1 MRFIDFPEMDFV
13 IQGLDMVAIPPMYKM
28 KQIYDSNKIDD
39 PAAYIKKMMA
49 DYQGIDKGA
58 LKGKK
63 IAVTVGSRGIP
74 FLPEMVRAIL
84 DTMKEWGAEPFIVP
98 AMGSHGGA
106 TAEGQ
111 LEVLESL
118 GITEE
123 SMGVKIPSSMEVVEV
138 GRLSNGAPVYVD
150 KIATEADGIVLF
162 NKVKPH
168 TEFRG
173 KHESGLFKMVAIGLG
188 NHKGASMFH
197 AQGYK
202 NIPTLLPELGQVFL
216 DNCKFVFGIG
226 VLQNAYDD
234 ICTIKMCDKS
244 NIFQVD
250 AEMQEEAKAKIP
262 NFKFKDIDLLIIDE
276 IGKNISGSGM
286 DPNVVG
292 RNMAQTFVDDT
303 GIRYIM
309 VRGVTE
315 ESHHSGVGIGLADM
329 STRRCLNSID
339 WDATWT
345 NVVTATVLGGGGGIP
360 TYRNNDKDAIYTS
373 IKCCSGI
380 DMKRPRIVRIKNTL
394 ETANIEVSEPLY
406 EELKSHPEIEYVE
419 GPYELKF
426 DDEGFIVD

>member
-1 MRFIDFPEMDFV
+1 MKMFHIVSDFKYPKMYRVRQHLNSEKVGDIKEAV
-13 IQGLDMVAIPPMYKM
+13 WNELDRIGIREKI
-28 KQIYDSNKIDD
+28 KRDSE
-39 PAAYIKKMMA
+39 
-49 DYQGIDKGA
+49 
-58 LKGKK
+58 
-63 IAVTVGSRGIP
+63 IAVCAGSRGINNIDKIVKAAVDYV
-74 FLPEMVRAIL
+74 F
-84 DTMKEWGAEPFIVP
+84 DCGAKPFIVP

-138 GRLSNGAPVYVD
+138 GKLSNGAPVYID
-150 KIATEADGIVLF
+150 KIANEADGIVLF

-202 NIPTLLPELGQVFL
+202 YIPDLLPELGQVFL
-216 DNCKFVFGIG
+216 DNCKFAFGIG

-234 ICTIKMCDKS
+234 ICTIKMCDRS
-244 NIFQVD
+244 NIFQTD
-250 AEMQEEAKAKIP
+250 AEMLVEAKQKVA
-262 NFKFKDIDLLIIDE
+262 NFKFKNIDLLIIDE

-292 RNMAQTFVDDT
+292 RNMAQTFVDDS

-309 VRGVTE
+309 VRGITE

-345 NVVTATVLGGGGGIP
+345 NVVTATVLGGGGGLP
-360 TYRNNDKDAIYTS
+360 TYRNNDKDAIYTA

-394 ETANIEVSEPLY
+394 ETAHIEVSEPLY
-406 EELKSHPEIEYVE
+406 EELKNHPEIEYVE

-426 DDEGFIVD
+426 DDEGFIAD

>member
-1 MRFIDFPEMDFV
+1 MQFIDFPEMNFV
-13 IQGLDMVAIPPMYKM
+13 IQGLDMVEIPPMYKM
-28 KQIYDSNKIDD
+28 LQIYDSQKIDD
-39 PAAYIKKMMA
+39 PAAYIKNMMA
-49 DYQGIDKGA
+49 EYKGIDKEA

-63 IAVTVGSRGIP
+63 LAVTVGSRGIP
-74 FLPEMVRAIL
+74 FLPEMVKAIL
-84 DTMKEWGAEPFIVP
+84 DTLKEWGAEPFIVP
-98 AMGSHGGA
+98 SMGSHGGA

-138 GRLSNGAPVYVD
+138 GKLKNGAPVYVD
-150 KIATEADGIVLF
+150 KIATEADGIILF

-173 KHESGLFKMVAIGLG
+173 PHESGLFKMVAIGLG

-197 AQGYK
+197 AQGYE
-202 NIPTLLPELGQVFL
+202 NIPELLPDLGQVFL

-244 NIFQVD
+244 NIFQTD
-250 AEMQEEAKAKIP
+250 AEMLEEAKAKIP
-262 NFKFKDIDLLIIDE
+262 VLKFKNIDLLIIDE
-276 IGKNISGSGM
+276 IGKNMSGSGM

-292 RNMAQTFVDDT
+292 RNMSRVFVDET
-303 GIRYIM
+303 GIRHIM
-309 VRGVTE
+309 VRSVTE
-315 ESHHSGVGIGLADM
+315 ESHHSGVGIGLADIT
-329 STRRCLNSID
+329 TRRCLNSID

-345 NVVTATVLGGGGGIP
+345 NIVTAQVLRGGGKIP
-360 TYRNNDKDAIYTS
+360 LYRNNDKDAIYTA
-373 IKCCSGI
+373 IKCSGGI
-380 DMKRPRIVRIKNTL
+380 DMKKPRIVRIKNTL
-394 ETANIEVSEPLY
+394 ETAHIEVSEPLY
-406 EELKSHPEIEYVE
+406 EELKSYEDIKYIE

-426 DDEGFIVD
+426 DDEGFIAD

>member
-1 MRFIDFPEMDFV
+1 MKMFHIVSDFKYPKMYRVRQHLNSEKVGDIKEAV
-13 IQGLDMVAIPPMYKM
+13 WNELDRIGIREK
-28 KQIYDSNKIDD
+28 
-39 PAAYIKKMMA
+39 IKK
-49 DYQGIDKGA
+49 DSE
-58 LKGKK
+58 
-63 IAVTVGSRGIP
+63 IAVCAGSRGINNIDKIVKAAVDYV
-74 FLPEMVRAIL
+74 F
-84 DTMKEWGAEPFIVP
+84 DCGAKPFIVP

-138 GRLSNGAPVYVD
+138 GKLSNGAPVYID
-150 KIATEADGIVLF
+150 KIANEADGIVLF

-202 NIPTLLPELGQVFL
+202 YIPDLLPELGQVFL
-216 DNCKFVFGIG
+216 DNCKFAFGIG

-234 ICTIKMCDKS
+234 ICTIKMCDRS
-244 NIFQVD
+244 NIFQTD
-250 AEMQEEAKAKIP
+250 AEMLVEAKQKVA
-262 NFKFKDIDLLIIDE
+262 NFKFKNIDLLIIDE

-292 RNMAQTFVDDT
+292 RNMAQTFVDDS

-309 VRGVTE
+309 VRGITE

-345 NVVTATVLGGGGGIP
+345 NVVTATVLGGGGGLP
-360 TYRNNDKDAIYTS
+360 TYRNNDKDAIYTA

-394 ETANIEVSEPLY
+394 ETAHIEVSEPLY
-406 EELKSHPEIEYVE
+406 EELKNHPEIEYVE

-426 DDEGFIVD
+426 DDEGFIAD

>member
-1 MRFIDFPEMDFV
+1 M
-13 IQGLDMVAIPPMYKM
+13 
-28 KQIYDSNKIDD
+28 
-39 PAAYIKKMMA
+39 
-49 DYQGIDKGA
+49 
-58 LKGKK
+58 
-63 IAVTVGSRGIP
+63 
-74 FLPEMVRAIL
+74 
-84 DTMKEWGAEPFIVP
+84 
-98 AMGSHGGA
+98 
-106 TAEGQ
+106 
-111 LEVLESL
+111 
-118 GITEE
+118 
-123 SMGVKIPSSMEVVEV
+123 
-138 GRLSNGAPVYVD
+138 
-150 KIATEADGIVLF
+150 LF

-202 NIPTLLPELGQVFL
+202 YIPDLLPELGQVFL
-216 DNCKFVFGIG
+216 DNCKFAFGIG

-234 ICTIKMCDKS
+234 ICTIKMCDRS
-244 NIFQVD
+244 NIFQTD
-250 AEMQEEAKAKIP
+250 AEMLVEAKQKVA
-262 NFKFKDIDLLIIDE
+262 NFKFKNIDLLIIDE

-292 RNMAQTFVDDT
+292 RNMAQTFVDDS

-309 VRGVTE
+309 VRGITE

-345 NVVTATVLGGGGGIP
+345 NVVTATVLGGGGGLP
-360 TYRNNDKDAIYTS
+360 TYRNNDKDAIYTA

-394 ETANIEVSEPLY
+394 ETAHIEVSEPLY
-406 EELKSHPEIEYVE
+406 EELKNHPEIEYVE

-426 DDEGFIVD
+426 DDEGFIAD

>member
-1 MRFIDFPEMDFV
+1 MFHIVSDFKYPKMYRVRQHLNSEKVGDIKEAV
-13 IQGLDMVAIPPMYKM
+13 WNELDRIGIREK
-28 KQIYDSNKIDD
+28 
-39 PAAYIKKMMA
+39 IKK
-49 DYQGIDKGA
+49 DSE
-58 LKGKK
+58 
-63 IAVTVGSRGIP
+63 IAVCAGSRGINNIDKIVKAAVDYV
-74 FLPEMVRAIL
+74 F
-84 DTMKEWGAEPFIVP
+84 DCGAKPFIVP

-138 GRLSNGAPVYVD
+138 GKLSNGAPVYID
-150 KIATEADGIVLF
+150 KIANEADGIVLF

-202 NIPTLLPELGQVFL
+202 YIPDLLPELGQVFL
-216 DNCKFVFGIG
+216 DNCKFAFGIG

-234 ICTIKMCDKS
+234 ICTIKMCDRS
-244 NIFQVD
+244 NIFQTD
-250 AEMQEEAKAKIP
+250 AEMLVEAKQKVA
-262 NFKFKDIDLLIIDE
+262 NFKFKNIDLLIIDE

-292 RNMAQTFVDDT
+292 RNMAQTFVDDS

-309 VRGVTE
+309 VRGITE

-345 NVVTATVLGGGGGIP
+345 NVVTATVLGGGGGLP
-360 TYRNNDKDAIYTS
+360 TYRNNDKDAIYTA

-394 ETANIEVSEPLY
+394 ETAHIEVSEPLY
-406 EELKSHPEIEYVE
+406 EELKNHPEIEYVE

-426 DDEGFIVD
+426 DDEGFIAD

>member
-1 MRFIDFPEMDFV
+1 
-13 IQGLDMVAIPPMYKM
+13 
-28 KQIYDSNKIDD
+28 
-39 PAAYIKKMMA
+39 
-49 DYQGIDKGA
+49 
-58 LKGKK
+58 
-63 IAVTVGSRGIP
+63 
-74 FLPEMVRAIL
+74 
-84 DTMKEWGAEPFIVP
+84 
-98 AMGSHGGA
+98 
-106 TAEGQ
+106 
-111 LEVLESL
+111 
-118 GITEE
+118 
-123 SMGVKIPSSMEVVEV
+123 MEVVEV

-244 NIFQVD
+244 NIFHVD

-315 ESHHSGVGIGLADM
+315 KSHHSGVGIGLADM

>member
-1 MRFIDFPEMDFV
+1 MKMFHIVSDFKYPKMYRVRQHLNSEKVGDIKEAV
-13 IQGLDMVAIPPMYKM
+13 WNELDRIGIREK
-28 KQIYDSNKIDD
+28 
-39 PAAYIKKMMA
+39 IKK
-49 DYQGIDKGA
+49 DSE
-58 LKGKK
+58 
-63 IAVTVGSRGIP
+63 IAVCAGSRGINKIDKIVKAAVDYV
-74 FLPEMVRAIL
+74 F
-84 DTMKEWGAEPFIVP
+84 DCGAKPFIVP

-138 GRLSNGAPVYVD
+138 GKLSNGAPVYID
-150 KIATEADGIVLF
+150 KIANEADGIVLF

-202 NIPTLLPELGQVFL
+202 YIPDLLPELGQVFL
-216 DNCKFVFGIG
+216 DNCKFAFGIG

-234 ICTIKMCDKS
+234 ICTIKMCDRS
-244 NIFQVD
+244 NIFQTD
-250 AEMQEEAKAKIP
+250 AEMLVEAKQKVA
-262 NFKFKDIDLLIIDE
+262 NFKFKNIDLLIIDE

-292 RNMAQTFVDDT
+292 RNMAQTFVDDS

-309 VRGVTE
+309 VRGITE

-345 NVVTATVLGGGGGIP
+345 NVVTATVLGGGGGLP
-360 TYRNNDKDAIYTS
+360 TYRNNDKDAIYTA

-394 ETANIEVSEPLY
+394 ETAHIEVSEPLY
-406 EELKSHPEIEYVE
+406 EELKNHPEIEYVE

-426 DDEGFIVD
+426 DDEGFIAD